1 MIELGSIPILD
12 EDSIVQC
19 RNKIRILAMDLNF
32 GSVEATRLATA
43 TSEICWALLQSED
56 RSTVDVCFDKINNK
70 FGLLLVFQGI
80 NTQFKSGNFEYLF
93 DQFSIIPGNQWIQ
106 NIRAF
111 KFFRD
116 PAFIPSKEFI
126 ENEKSKV
133 NQLSREQ
140 LMEELKEAMKQAEY
154 ATEAKS
160 NFLANMSHEIRTP
173 MNAIIGMSQLALMT
187 ELTPKQQDYIGKVES
202 SALALLGII
211 NDILDFS
218 KIEAGKMDIESIDFD
233 LEEVLESLSHLVTLK
248 VEEKGLEL
256 LFSIGNDVPISLI
269 GDPLRL
275 GQVLTNLTSNAIK
288 FTESGEI
295 VVSVNMVSREEE
307 NVVLRFSVK
316 DTGVG
321 LSEEQIGK
329 LFQSF
334 SQADGSTTRKY
345 GGTGLGLTICKR
357 LAKMMGGEIWVESEP
372 GKGSTF
378 VFTARFGVLVKGEKR
393 ILEPSKSLKGMRVL
407 VVDDNAAS
415 REILK
420 GALESFTFQVTTVTS
435 GEVAIAELLTNN
447 SNDKGAGPYEL
458 VLMDW
463 KMPGM
468 NGIETTNEIKN
479 NPDISKTPNII
490 MLTAYG
496 REEIKKEADKAGINN
511 FLVKPVTNSLLCEAI
526 MEVFGKKVETQTR
539 SIKHGVKENSE
550 IEKIRGSKV
559 LLTEDNEINQ
569 QVARELLE
577 KADLIVTIA
586 NNGKEAIEKVEGS
599 EFDLVLMD
607 VQMPEMGGLEAT
619 GCIRKNPR
627 FRNLPIVAMTA
638 QAMTG
643 DREECIEAGMDDYIT
658 KPIDINELY
667 SALVK
672 WIKPKERKIADMDT
686 SEKSLQTDEKQIEDT
701 QLPALPGIDVEAALI
716 RVGGNRK
723 LYKKLLIKFRD
734 DYSNSFHEIQRE
746 IENNNLKDA
755 ERYAHTVKGVVG
767 NIGISKL
774 HEIAGDLEAGIRKRE
789 TDRYD
794 SMLKKYSKELS
805 KVLTALKDLKPEE
818 EISKKEGVSDSRAV
832 SPEEL
837 VELLEGLLPHI
848 KTRKPKKCTPA
859 IEQISKCSWPDD
871 LDKKVNELTALIGR
885 YKFKEAETIA
895 ESIISKLNN

>member
-526 MEVFGKKVETQTR
+526 MESFGKKAETKTR
-539 SIKHGVKENSE
+539 SIKHGFEEISE
-550 IEKIRGSKV
+550 IEKIRGARV
-559 LLTEDNEINQ
+559 LLAEDNEINQ

-577 KADLIVTIA
+577 KVGLSVTIA
-586 NNGKEAIEKVEGS
+586 NNGKEAIKAIEGS
-599 EFDLVLMD
+599 EFDLILMD
-607 VQMPEMGGLEAT
+607 MQMPEMGGLEAT

-627 FRNLPIVAMTA
+627 FSNLPIVAMTA
-638 QAMTG
+638 QAMAG
-643 DREECIEAGMDDYIT
+643 DREKCIEAGMDDYIT
-658 KPIDINELY
+658 KPIDINELF

-672 WIKPKERKIADMDT
+672 WIKPKERKITDTDT
-686 SEKSLQTDEKQIEDT
+686 SEKSFGT
-701 QLPALPGIDVEAALI
+701 
-716 RVGGNRK
+716 
-723 LYKKLLIKFRD
+723 
-734 DYSNSFHEIQRE
+734 
-746 IENNNLKDA
+746 
-755 ERYAHTVKGVVG
+755 
-767 NIGISKL
+767 
-774 HEIAGDLEAGIRKRE
+774 
-789 TDRYD
+789 
-794 SMLKKYSKELS
+794 
-805 KVLTALKDLKPEE
+805 
-818 EISKKEGVSDSRAV
+818 
-832 SPEEL
+832 
-837 VELLEGLLPHI
+837 
-848 KTRKPKKCTPA
+848 
-859 IEQISKCSWPDD
+859 
-871 LDKKVNELTALIGR
+871 DKKQ
-885 YKFKEAETIA
+885 
-895 ESIISKLNN
+895 